1 MRGMSMKIKMNKK
14 IGIGAAA
21 VGVVAVAGIIAKAVS
36 EYGRNS
42 FYKGLDVGKLIG
54 DFTTAEKFSH
64 KQAELHRKYDTLQR
78 EHEKLKEEYD
88 ELSAEY
94 DDIFGYYEG
103 E

>member
-1 MRGMSMKIKMNKK
+1 MKIRMNKK
-14 IGIGAAA
+14 IGIR
-21 VGVVAVAGIIAKAVS
+21 VAVTVGAIAIVGAVAKAFG
-36 EYGRNS
+36 EHGRRS

-54 DFTTAEKFSH
+54 DFTTAEKFTH

-88 ELSAEY
+88 ELSAEHN
-94 DDIFGYYEG
+94 DILDYYEG